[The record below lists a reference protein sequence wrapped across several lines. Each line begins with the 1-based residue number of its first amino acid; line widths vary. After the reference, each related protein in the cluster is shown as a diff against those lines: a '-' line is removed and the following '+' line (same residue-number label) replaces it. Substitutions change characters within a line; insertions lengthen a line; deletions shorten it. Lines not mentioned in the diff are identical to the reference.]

1 MNISSSSST
10 QMMQTT
16 SMSSKNSNLS
26 SEQKALIDEVLS
38 NFDANSLSADDAT
51 AIVEAFSEAGISA
64 SGALASTMEAAG
76 FDAKEVG
83 DLANVASTT
92 GTAGTGG
99 GRPAGGPPP
108 PPPSA
113 EDEEEVES
121 IYDLLEALLET
132 DEEDE
137 TSSTITTNSMF
148 SGTGYEDEGSS
159 FETVLDY
166 TSKIL
171 RLKDD
176 AKTDVME
183 MLNEFSA
190 DETNLENEDLQKTLL
205 TSLSEILN
213 KTDNYNKISFYA

>member
-1 MNISSSSST
+1 MNVSSTVST

-16 SMSSKNSNLS
+16 AMASKNTNLS
-26 SEQKALIDEVLS
+26 TEQKDLIEEVLS
-38 NFDANSLSADDAT
+38 NYDADSLSASDA
-51 AIVEAFSEAGISA
+51 AEIVEAFSMAGIEPSE
-64 SGALASTMEAAG
+64 ALSTAMEDAG
-76 FDAKEVG
+76 FDAQSVG
-83 DLANVASTT
+83 DLAAESGATAS
-92 GTAGTGG
+92 AGRPEG
-99 GRPAGGPPP
+99 GRPP

-137 TSSTITTNSMF
+137 DSSTTSLL
-148 SGTGYEDEGSS
+148 SGTGYEEEGSS

-176 AKTDVME
+176 AKTDVMS
-183 MLNEFSA
+183 MLSEFSA
-190 DETNLENEDLQKTLL
+190 DETNLDNAAIQKDLL
-205 TSLSEILN
+205 TSLSSVLN
-213 KTDNYNKISFYA
+213 KTDNYNSMSFYA

>member
-1 MNISSSSST
+1 MNVSSST
-10 QMMQTT
+10 TAQLFQNTSTT
-16 SMSSKNSNLS
+16 SKNSNLS
-26 SEQKALIDEVLS
+26 TEQKDLIDEVLT
-38 NFDANSLSADDAT
+38 NYDADSLSASDAKE
-51 AIVEAFSEAGISA
+51 IVEAFSMAGIEA
-64 SGALASTMEAAG
+64 SEALSTTLEDAG
-76 FDAKEVG
+76 FDAKEIG
-83 DLANVASTT
+83 DLASAT

-99 GRPAGGPPP
+99 GRPAGGPP

-137 TSSTITTNSMF
+137 DSTTSTSSIL
-148 SGTGYEDEGSS
+148 SGTGYDTEGTS

-166 TSKIL
+166 TSKII

-176 AKTDVME
+176 ANSDVMD
-183 MLNEFSA
+183 MINEFSA
-190 DETNLENEDLQKTLL
+190 DDTNLSNTESQKTLL
-205 TSLSEILN
+205 SSLSEILN